1 MNVFLWNAR
10 ARNGHFEATLNH
22 PFPAQAKLEKP
33 AAVAD
38 GALEAIVDLCDGIMV
53 ARGDLGVEMN
63 PEDVPII
70 QKKIVKCC
78 RDRGTPVVVATQM
91 LESMIDAPT
100 PTRAE
105 CSDIATAI
113 YDGADAVM
121 LSAESAA
128 GLYPEEAVTM
138 QRRVISRV
146 EADGLYRAR
155 QGSKRVIQRRF
166 NVSVPRARVLDTA
179 ATLRERSER

>member
-1 MNVFLWNAR
+1 
-10 ARNGHFEATLNH
+10 
-22 PFPAQAKLEKP
+22 
-33 AAVAD
+33 
-38 GALEAIVDLCDGIMV
+38 
-53 ARGDLGVEMN
+53 
-63 PEDVPII
+63 
-70 QKKIVKCC
+70 
-78 RDRGTPVVVATQM
+78 
-91 LESMIDAPT
+91 MIDAPT

-166 NVSVPRARVLDTA
+166 NVSVPRARVPETA
-179 ATLRERSER
+179 PTLRERSER

>member
-1 MNVFLWNAR
+1 MIAR
-10 ARNGHFEATLNH
+10 PKISRNEEKTTEIGAFEVGNFA
-22 PFPAQAKLEKP
+22 PFCCPGDGGRRLLAYVVCGLVHVG
-33 AAVAD
+33 AASSRRGSLDAYGDDDDAD
-38 GALEAIVDLCDGIMV
+38 W
-53 ARGDLGVEMN
+53 
-63 PEDVPII
+63 
-70 QKKIVKCC
+70 
-78 RDRGTPVVVATQM
+78 
-91 LESMIDAPT
+91 
-100 PTRAE
+100 
-105 CSDIATAI
+105 
-113 YDGADAVM
+113 ADAVM

-155 QGSKRVIQRRF
+155 QGSNRVIQRRF

>member
-1 MNVFLWNAR
+1 MVSKRGCFFRNAR
-10 ARNGHFEATLNH
+10 ARNTHVEATLNH
-22 PFPAQAKLEKP
+22 PFPAQAQLEKP

-105 CSDIATAI
+105 CSDPWF
-113 YDGADAVM
+113 DGVPWAAAVSVRSSSPPPPRDA
-121 LSAESAA
+121 SAA
-128 GLYPEEAVTM
+128 AP
-138 QRRVISRV
+138 
-146 EADGLYRAR
+146 
-155 QGSKRVIQRRF
+155 
-166 NVSVPRARVLDTA
+166 
-179 ATLRERSER
+179 ATQFSM